1 MKHLWNTDFI
11 YNNNLDK
18 VCFQHDMAYD
28 KYKNLNERR
37 HLDKVV
43 GDKAFEVASN
53 SKCGGYQKGLASLV

>member
-1 MKHLWNTDFI
+1 MKNLWNTDFI

-18 VCFQHDMAYD
+18 ACFQHDMAYD
-28 KYKNLNERR
+28 KYKNLNGRR

-53 SKCGGYQKGLASLV
+53 SECGIYQKGLASLV

>member
-1 MKHLWNTDFI
+1 
-11 YNNNLDK
+11 
-18 VCFQHDMAYD
+18 MAYD

-43 GDKAFEVASN
+43 GDKAFAVASN

>member
-1 MKHLWNTDFI
+1 MKNLWNTDFI

-18 VCFQHDMAYD
+18 ACFQHDMAYD

-43 GDKAFEVASN
+43 GELLKLQVIQNVAVI
-53 SKCGGYQKGLASLV
+53 KKD